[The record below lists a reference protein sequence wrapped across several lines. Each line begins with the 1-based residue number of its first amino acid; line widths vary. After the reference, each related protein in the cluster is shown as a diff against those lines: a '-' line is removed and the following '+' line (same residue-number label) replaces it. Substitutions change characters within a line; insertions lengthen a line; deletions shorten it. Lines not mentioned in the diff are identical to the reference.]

1 MYIIIKIK
9 PTEEIIGTK
18 ELITMKLEEL
28 GFLGIE
34 MIDVREEGEKLWET
48 KNTIGSN

>member
-1 MYIIIKIK
+1 MLIIIKIK

-34 MIDVREEGEKLWET
+34 MIDVREEGEVKWER